1 MHRSSRNRHVVLAM
15 MIIAPLSAHAHGGA
29 MAEITNSLGLGHNGI
44 EDISTGIATTVL
56 TARTP
61 GNKRE
66 ERFRNVPGA
75 CRGASWEE
83 EQTQLKLSG
92 PRNVPNSNFSCC
104 ISDGIFNVI
113 S

>member
-1 MHRSSRNRHVVLAM
+1 MAFDQNSAEDRFVGWFRISIRHV
-15 MIIAPLSAHAHGGA
+15 
-29 MAEITNSLGLGHNGI
+29 GHNVI
-44 EDISTGIATTVL
+44 EDISTGIGTTVL

-61 GNKRE
+61 GNNRE